1 MEFSSITEIR
11 STREKGAAL
20 VEYAFLGALVMTISL
35 VSLEALGISTGSELL
50 AMLRGI
56 TGTIP
61 AVQ

>member
-1 MEFSSITEIR
+1 MEVSIITETR
-11 STREKGAAL
+11 STRERGAAL
-20 VEYAFLGALVMTISL
+20 VEYAFLGALVVTISL
-35 VSLEALGISTGSELL
+35 VSIEALGISTGSELL

>member
-1 MEFSSITEIR
+1 MEFSIITETR
-11 STREKGAAL
+11 STRERGAAL
-20 VEYAFLGALVMTISL
+20 VEYAFLGALVVTISL
-35 VSLEALGISTGSELL
+35 VSMEALGISTGSELL

>member
-1 MEFSSITEIR
+1 MEFSIITEAR
-11 STREKGAAL
+11 STRERGAAL
-20 VEYAFLGALVMTISL
+20 IEYAFLGALVVTISL

-50 AMLRGI
+50 AMLRGV

>member
-1 MEFSSITEIR
+1 MEFSIITETR
-11 STREKGAAL
+11 STRERGAAL
-20 VEYAFLGALVMTISL
+20 VEYAFLGALVVTLSL
-35 VSLEALGISTGSELL
+35 VSIEALGISTGSELL

>member
-1 MEFSSITEIR
+1 MEFSIITEAR
-11 STREKGAAL
+11 STRERGAAL
-20 VEYAFLGALVMTISL
+20 VEYALLGALVVTISL

-50 AMLRGI
+50 AMLRGV

>member
-1 MEFSSITEIR
+1 MEFSIITETR
-11 STREKGAAL
+11 STRERGAAL
-20 VEYAFLGALVMTISL
+20 VEYAFLGALVVTISL
-35 VSLEALGISTGSELL
+35 VSIEALGISTGSELL